1 MPRRRLSERAALG
14 AVLLLTAAG
23 CDDAPEAVAPPD
35 DYRLLEHQVAAV
47 GVPDDWDDGDD
58 ETLLEADP
66 DAVVAEH
73 PDAEELH
80 VGASL
85 WRYSE
90 PVSTAEEA
98 VSVMAGQLS
107 VAPGHEQHERRS
119 LEVAGSDDAFLIQL
133 SIEAPALDGQT
144 VFFTYAGAMYD
155 NEHAVLMRLV
165 GPEDLIT
172 EQMVEVALETL
183 RVDGG

>member
-1 MPRRRLSERAALG
+1 MSARHLCATLG
-14 AVLLLTAAG
+14 AVLLLVLGCGAAEES
-23 CDDAPEAVAPPD
+23 AAPPD
-35 DYRLLEHQVAAV
+35 GYRLLDHPVAEV
-47 GVPDDWDDGDD
+47 GVPEGWGGGHD
-58 ETLLEADP
+58 EALLEADP
-66 DAVVAEH
+66 EVAVAVH
-73 PDAEELH
+73 PDADELH

-90 PVSTAEEA
+90 PVATAEEA

-107 VAPGHEQHERRS
+107 MAPGHEQHERRS
-119 LEVAGSDDAFLIQL
+119 LEVAGSEDAFLVQL

-144 VFFTYAGAMYD
+144 VYFTYVGAMYD

-172 EQMVEVALETL
+172 EQMVEVALESM
-183 RVDGG
+183 RVKDG